1 MLKNKARVAQ
11 RECMT
16 VEGSDEQKECG
27 ICFVFFWFYFLL
39 ISVEGHRG
47 HVGYLLR
54 NNRKI
59 LKQNPSQVK
68 M

>member
-27 ICFVFFWFYFLL
+27 ICFVFLL
-39 ISVEGHRG
+39 VLFPPHFCGRT
-47 HVGYLLR
+47 
-54 NNRKI
+54 
-59 LKQNPSQVK
+59 
-68 M
+68 